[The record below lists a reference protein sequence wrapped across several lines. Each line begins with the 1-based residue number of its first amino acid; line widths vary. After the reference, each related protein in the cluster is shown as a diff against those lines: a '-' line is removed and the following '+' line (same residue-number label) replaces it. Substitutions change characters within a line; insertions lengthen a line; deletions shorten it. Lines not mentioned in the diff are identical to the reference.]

1 MKELSLNEKLSRI
14 QIEFKANKSRFNSFG
29 KYNFRS
35 AEDILEGLKP
45 FNEKY
50 GVSFTITERLINVG
64 SDLPI
69 MESTATVYDNN
80 GINELSAIAIVGV
93 DLNQKGMQVPQ
104 QFGSASSYAKKY
116 ALGNLLLIDDTQDAD
131 AVNKHDKSEVK
142 TWGNV
147 TGGVTSEYNK
157 TDSANNVPTDDKKWL
172 NKNTPEFSKSI
183 EYLKSGGN
191 IEAIEKKY
199 KLARTV
205 KDELLKV
212 K

>member
-1 MKELSLNEKLSRI
+1 MKELTLNEKLSRI
-14 QIEFKANKSRFNSFG
+14 QIEFKANKSRYNSFG

-50 GVSFTITERLINVG
+50 NVSFIITEKLINIDV
-64 SDLPI
+64 SLPMI
-69 MESTATVYDNN
+69 ESTASILDNN
-80 GINELSAIAIVGV
+80 GINEIFAKAIVGV
-93 DLNQKGMQVPQ
+93 DLQQKGMQVPQ

-131 AVNKHDKSEVK
+131 ATNKHDK
-142 TWGNV
+142 
-147 TGGVTSEYNK
+147 
-157 TDSANNVPTDDKKWL
+157 TDVANNAPTDDKKFL
-172 NKNTPEFSKSI
+172 NKNTPEFTKAI

-191 IEAIEKKY
+191 ISAIESKY
-199 KLARTV
+199 KMAKTV

>member
-1 MKELSLNEKLSRI
+1 MTKTIIAINEPKVLNLNEKLSLI
-14 QIEFKANKSRFNSFG
+14 QKEFKANKSKFNSFG

-35 AEDILEGLKP
+35 AEDILEALKP

-50 GVSFTITERLINVG
+50 QVSFVITERMIRMQDQNII
-64 SDLPI
+64 P
-69 MESTATVYDNN
+69 MMQSTATIYDNN
-80 GINELSAIAIVGV
+80 GVNEISATAIVGV

-131 AVNKHDKSEVK
+131 ATNKHNTETKAE
-142 TWGNV
+142 
-147 TGGVTSEYNK
+147 
-157 TDSANNVPTDDKKWL
+157 DDLKWL
-172 NKNTPEFSKSI
+172 NKNTPEFNKAI
-183 EYLKSGGN
+183 EYLKNGGN
-191 IEAIEKKY
+191 IATIENKY
-199 KLARTV
+199 KLAKAV